1 MELQKIRNGETVT
14 KTSKELSEKE
24 SYKSAMLCWESL
36 DDLEPT
42 SKKRK
47 THSQDEATND
57 KADEMYDK
65 THTKCTTNTGT
76 HLNIPVDD
84 LQLGADD
91 NALML
96 ATQET
101 SVKNLVY
108 ITNIPEGKLDRT
120 KNVQDSSKNSGEQ
133 DDKKCSPLEKSD
145 QVTSN
150 DKLNAYGE
158 SERDAKTEKGEEHK
172 TNAWQTRKIIH
183 VEFELDNDV
192 AELIRGSVMIG
203 NGESISCTHKGK
215 LDVICKHKDG
225 STAKQTWEVKIVPQ
239 LNHDLFSFTKAMKEG
254 WQMNGQWKEG
264 GLMIELFKTTK
275 TSMKFDRMIP
285 SGSSW
290 LMGIKTQRL
299 VGQAHAVIEP
309 GKRISNLEIPPNNW
323 TYWRASSE
331 TNS

>member
-14 KTSKELSEKE
+14 KTSKELSKKE
-24 SYKSAMLCWESL
+24 SYESAMMCWESL
-36 DDLEPT
+36 DDSEPT

-57 KADEMYDK
+57 KANEMYDK

-158 SERDAKTEKGEEHK
+158 SERDAKMEKGEEHK

-192 AELIRGSVMIG
+192 AEPIRGSVMIG

-225 STAKQTWEVKIVPQ
+225 STAKQT
-239 LNHDLFSFTKAMKEG
+239 
-254 WQMNGQWKEG
+254 
-264 GLMIELFKTTK
+264 
-275 TSMKFDRMIP
+275 
-285 SGSSW
+285 
-290 LMGIKTQRL
+290 
-299 VGQAHAVIEP
+299 
-309 GKRISNLEIPPNNW
+309 
-323 TYWRASSE
+323 
-331 TNS
+331 